1 MTQWLHEHKFK
12 IHLATF
18 NLMILSSIA
27 LYLTIDKGAAE
38 AIWIFLGIFVLANI
52 AAMFTK

>member
-12 IHLATF
+12 IHLTTF
-18 NLMILSSIA
+18 SLMIISSIA
-27 LYLTIDKGAAE
+27 LYLTIDKNATG
-38 AIWIFLGIFVLANI
+38 AIWIFMAIFSLANI